1 MLKLIQNGDIF
12 TSSCDF
18 LINPVNTVGVMGKG
32 LALEFKKRFPRNF
45 KVYQKCCKDGS
56 FVVGKLLVVPENEK
70 EIINFPTKKH
80 WKDNSELNYIVLGL
94 EKLKIAIQR
103 YNIKSIAFPKIG
115 CGLGNLDWKDVFPLI
130 ENFSNSI
137 NQDILTEIYI

>member
-18 LINPVNTVGVMGKG
+18 LINPVNVVGIMGKG
-32 LALEFKKRFPRNF
+32 LALEFKKRFPNNF
-45 KVYQKCCKDGS
+45 IHYQACCKNS
-56 FVVGKLLVVPENEK
+56 SLTIGKLLIVPENGK
-70 EIINFPTKKH
+70 AIINFPTKIH

-94 EKLKIAIQR
+94 EKLKIAIPR
-103 YNIKSIAFPKIG
+103 YGITSIAFPKIG
-115 CGLGNLDWKDVFPLI
+115 CGLGNLDWNDVFPLI

-137 NQDILTEIYI
+137 NQDILIEIYI

>member
-1 MLKLIQNGDIF
+1 MLKIIQNGDIF

-32 LALEFKKRFPRNF
+32 LALEFKKRFPKNF
-45 KVYQKCCKDGS
+45 QTYRKCCKDGS

-70 EIINFPTKKH
+70 AIINFPTKVH
-80 WKDNSELNYIVLGL
+80 WKDNSKIDYIELGL
-94 EKLKIAIQR
+94 KKLKVAVQR

-115 CGLGNLDWKDVFPLI
+115 CGLGNLDWNDVFPLI
-130 ENFSNSI
+130 ENFSNAI
-137 NQDILTEIYI
+137 NQDILIEIYF

>member
-18 LINPVNTVGVMGKG
+18 LINPVNVVGVMGKG
-32 LALEFKKRFPRNF
+32 LALEFKKRFPKNF
-45 KVYQKCCKDGS
+45 QAYQKCCKDGS

-70 EIINFPTKKH
+70 AIINFPTKKH

-94 EKLKIAIQR
+94 EKLKIAVQR
-103 YNIKSIAFPKIG
+103 YNIKSIAFPKVG
-115 CGLGNLDWKDVFPLI
+115 CGLGNLDWNDVFPLI
-130 ENFSNSI
+130 EAFSNSI
-137 NQDILTEIYI
+137 DQNILVEVYI

>member
-45 KVYQKCCKDGS
+45 QVYQKCCKNSS
-56 FVVGKLLVVPENEK
+56 FVVGKLLVVPENK
-70 EIINFPTKKH
+70 KAIINFPTKVH
-80 WKDNSELNYIVLGL
+80 WKDNSKIDYIELGL
-94 EKLKIAIQR
+94 EKLKVAVQR

-115 CGLGNLDWKDVFPLI
+115 CGLGNLDWNDVFPLI
-130 ENFSNSI
+130 ENFSNAI
-137 NQDILTEIYI
+137 NQDILIEIYF

>member
-18 LINPVNTVGVMGKG
+18 LINPVNVVGIMGKG

-45 KVYQKCCKDGS
+45 QVYQKCCKDGS

-70 EIINFPTKKH
+70 AIINFPTKKH

-94 EKLKIAIQR
+94 GKLKVAVQR
-103 YNIKSIAFPKIG
+103 HNIKSIAFPKIG
-115 CGLGNLDWKDVFPLI
+115 CGLGNLDWNDVFPLI
-130 ENFSNSI
+130 EAFSNSI
-137 NQDILTEIYI
+137 DQNILVEVYI

>member
-18 LINPVNTVGVMGKG
+18 LINPVNVVGVMGKG

-45 KVYQKCCKDGS
+45 QVYQKCCKDGS
-56 FVVGKLLVVPENEK
+56 FVVGKLLVVPENGK
-70 EIINFPTKKH
+70 AIINFPTKKH

-94 EKLKIAIQR
+94 EKLKIAIPR
-103 YNIKSIAFPKIG
+103 YGITSIASPKIG
-115 CGLGNLDWKDVFPLI
+115 CGLGNLDWNDVFPLI
-130 ENFSNSI
+130 ENFSNAI
-137 NQDILTEIYI
+137 NQDILIEIYF

>member
-18 LINPVNTVGVMGKG
+18 LINPVNTVGIMGKG
-32 LALEFKKRFPRNF
+32 LALEFKKRFPNNF
-45 KVYQKCCKDGS
+45 IHYQACCKNS
-56 FVVGKLLVVPENEK
+56 SLTIGKLLIVPENGK
-70 EIINFPTKKH
+70 AIINFPTKKH

-94 EKLKIAIQR
+94 EKLKIAIPR
-103 YNIKSIAFPKIG
+103 YGITSIAFPKIG

-130 ENFSNSI
+130 QKFADEIDQAISI
-137 NQDILTEIYI
+137 EVCV

>member
-18 LINPVNTVGVMGKG
+18 LINPVNVVGVMGKG

-45 KVYQKCCKDGS
+45 QVYQKCCKDGS

-70 EIINFPTKKH
+70 AIINFPTKVH
-80 WKDNSELNYIVLGL
+80 WKDNSEIDYIKLGL
-94 EKLKIAIQR
+94 EKLKIAVQR
-103 YNIKSIAFPKIG
+103 YNIKSIAFPKVG
-115 CGLGNLDWKDVFPLI
+115 CGLGNLDWNDVFPLI
-130 ENFSNSI
+130 EAFSNSI
-137 NQDILTEIYI
+137 DQNILVEVYI

>member
-18 LINPVNTVGVMGKG
+18 LINPVNVVGIMGKG

-45 KVYQKCCKDGS
+45 QVYQKCCKDGS
-56 FVVGKLLVVPENEK
+56 FVVGKLLVVPENK
-70 EIINFPTKKH
+70 KAIINFPTKVH

-94 EKLKIAIQR
+94 EKLKIAIPK
-103 YNIKSIAFPKIG
+103 YDIASIAFPKIG
-115 CGLGNLDWKDVFPLI
+115 CGLGNLDWNDVFPLI
-130 ENFSNSI
+130 KNFSNSI
-137 NQDILTEIYI
+137 NQDILIEIYI

>member
-18 LINPVNTVGVMGKG
+18 LINPVNVVGVMGKG

-45 KVYQKCCKDGS
+45 QVYQKCCKDSS

-70 EIINFPTKKH
+70 AIINFPTKKH

-94 EKLKIAIQR
+94 EKLKIAVQR
-103 YNIKSIAFPKIG
+103 YNIKSIAFPKVG
-115 CGLGNLDWKDVFPLI
+115 CGLGNLDWNDVFPLI
-130 ENFSNSI
+130 EAFSNSI
-137 NQDILTEIYI
+137 DQNILVEVYI